1 MATTPT
7 TIIVFTEDPVN
18 LPINDLLLVIKELFQ
33 YGVREI
39 KASGDKIFV
48 KLTYSPRAATLK
60 RKFGLLPIKY
70 LRTKLDKDAEFQVL
84 ERIVK
89 KYRFNLLDEQLE
101 DINRQQAIKDRPG
114 TSGGGGGDG
123 GGSMQ
128 KKRKLYLEPPVLQH
142 VEEDE
147 EDEEEKEEEHEEQ
160 PRQMHTVGA
169 TPSSAAAS
177 TSTGRRGGDGGGCGD
192 NDDDDILLLSQNIF

>member
-1 MATTPT
+1 M
-7 TIIVFTEDPVN
+7 N
-18 LPINDLLLVIKELFQ
+18 LPINDLLVVIKELFQ
-33 YGVREI
+33 YGVREV

-70 LRTKLDKDAEFQVL
+70 LLTKLDKDAEFQVL

-101 DINRQQAIKDRPG
+101 DINKQQAIQDRPG
-114 TSGGGGGDG
+114 TSG

-142 VEEDE
+142 VK
-147 EDEEEKEEEHEEQ
+147 EEEEEEEEEEAEEEEHEEQ
-160 PRQMHTVGA
+160 PRPMQTDGA
-169 TPSSAAAS
+169 APSAS
-177 TSTGRRGGDGGGCGD
+177 TSTCRRGGGGGG
-192 NDDDDILLLSQNIF
+192 DDDNDILLLSQNIF

>member
-101 DINRQQAIKDRPG
+101 DINRQQAINDRPG
-114 TSGGGGGDG
+114 TSGGGDG

-169 TPSSAAAS
+169 TPSSAAS
-177 TSTGRRGGDGGGCGD
+177 TSTGRRGGGGGGGD

>member
-114 TSGGGGGDG
+114 TSGGG
-123 GGSMQ
+123 SMQ

-142 VEEDE
+142 VE

-169 TPSSAAAS
+169 TPSSSAAS
-177 TSTGRRGGDGGGCGD
+177 TSTGRRGGGGSGGGGD
-192 NDDDDILLLSQNIF
+192 NDDDILLLSQNIF

>member
-114 TSGGGGGDG
+114 TSGGGDG

-169 TPSSAAAS
+169 TPSSAAS
-177 TSTGRRGGDGGGCGD
+177 TSTGRRGGGGGD